1 MKRLKFI
8 SAALTVALAA
18 VACGNNGGYTI
29 KGQLTESED
38 IKYDSVMIEVNG
50 VRNAVAVE
58 QNQFVLEGQ
67 IDAPTFTEILISY
80 VSPEDGSLLGST
92 NIPVVVESGKIDVS
106 LADDESY
113 TIGGT
118 KSNDAIQALNDAAA
132 EWEEREGEWSEIE
145 ALVKEFI
152 AEQSQTQAGVYGIT
166 MAQNVLGD
174 TDMVE
179 ALKGCAESVKQHPD
193 VAKIAERMAIVERTS
208 KGQPFIDFEIET
220 ANGVAKLS
228 DYVGKGNVVLVDF
241 WASWCGPCRRE
252 IPNVKAAYDE
262 YKDKGFVVVGVPTN
276 DAPENT
282 LRALQEE
289 GVDFPQMLGVERQV
303 VGARAYGVRGIPTM
317 VLFDADGTILGR
329 SNSVDALS
337 EELAEAFK

>member
-18 VACGNNGGYTI
+18 VACGNNGSYTI
-29 KGQLTESED
+29 KGQLEASDEYL
-38 IKYDSVMIEVNG
+38 YDSVALEING

-67 IDAPTFTEILISY
+67 IDTPTFTEILISY
-80 VSPEDGSLLGST
+80 ISPEDGSLLGST
-92 NIPVVVESGKIDVS
+92 NIPVVVESGKINVA
-106 LADDESY
+106 LAADESF

-118 KSNDAIQALNDAAA
+118 KCNDAIQALNDAAT

-145 ALVKEFI
+145 ALVKEFV

-174 TDMVE
+174 TDMIE
-179 ALKGCAESVKQHPD
+179 ALKGCDESVKQHPN
-193 VAKIAERMAIVERTS
+193 VAKIAERMEVVERTS
-208 KGQPFIDFEIET
+208 KGQPFVDFEIET
-220 ANGVAKLS
+220 TDGIVKLS

-282 LRALQEE
+282 LSALQEE

-303 VGARAYGVRGIPTM
+303 IGARAYGVRSIPTM

-337 EELAEAFK
+337 EELAEALK

>member
-1 MKRLKFI
+1 MRRLKFI

-18 VACGNNGGYTI
+18 VACGNNGSYTI
-29 KGQLTESED
+29 KGQLEASDEYL
-38 IKYDSVMIEVNG
+38 YDSVAIEVNG

-58 QNQFVLEGQ
+58 QNQFVLKGQ
-67 IDAPTFTEILISY
+67 IDAPAFTEIFVSY

-92 NIPVVVESGKIDVS
+92 TIPVVVESGKINVE
-106 LADDESY
+106 LTADESF

-118 KSNDAIQALNDAAA
+118 KCNDAIQALNDAAI

-145 ALVKEFI
+145 ALIKEFLT
-152 AEQSQTQAGVYGIT
+152 EQSQTQAAVYGIT
-166 MAQNVLGD
+166 MAQNILGD
-174 TDMVE
+174 SDMIEV
-179 ALKGCAESVKQHPD
+179 LNGCAECVKQHPD

-208 KGQPFIDFEIET
+208 KGQPFVDFEIET
-220 ANGVAKLS
+220 ADGVAKLS

-252 IPNVKAAYDE
+252 ISNVKAAYDE

-276 DAPENT
+276 DIPENT
-282 LRALQEE
+282 LSALQEE
-289 GVDFPQMLGVERQV
+289 GVDFPQMLGVERQAI
-303 VGARAYGVRGIPTM
+303 GAKAYGVRGIPTM

-329 SNSVDALS
+329 SNSIEALS
-337 EELAEAFK
+337 EELAEALK